1 MGYFYVQK
9 MEIPGRWGRLT
20 AVHYILFVVEVFSE
34 TTQCFFFVFLFF
46 NYQPWNN
53 YTKAPII
60 K

>member
-1 MGYFYVQK
+1 MWVTFTFKKWKFWEG
-9 MEIPGRWGRLT
+9 GGLT